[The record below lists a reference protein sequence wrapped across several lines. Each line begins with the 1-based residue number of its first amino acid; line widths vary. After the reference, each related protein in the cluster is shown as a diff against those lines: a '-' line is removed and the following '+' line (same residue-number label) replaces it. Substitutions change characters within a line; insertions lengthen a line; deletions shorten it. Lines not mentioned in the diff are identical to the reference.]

1 MCADHRK
8 EQESYG
14 YHNLTT
20 VAWAI
25 LIMGVSLAAVIIL
38 WVLIGHIGPSF
49 SADTLVQQQKTLR
62 EKYGLPAEQ
71 IAEDPQVL
79 LTPPS
84 LRKNETQ
91 TSGGGGGGAGTS
103 TATTSSS
110 TAGGGNATNAT
121 AGGGGGAATTAGEG
135 GGVSLSILQGASTQ
149 GNPAYS
155 PNPLTVK
162 KGDSISVVN
171 KDAVP
176 HTVTNGKDP
185 SDPNS
190 AKLFDTSIINAG
202 QSAQITTTKLSAG
215 QQYPFHC
222 TVHPYMTGTLKVS

>member
-91 TSGGGGGGAGTS
+91 TSGGGGEGTS
-103 TATTSSS
+103 TTTTSSI
-110 TAGGGNATNAT
+110 AGGGNATNAT
-121 AGGGGGAATTAGEG
+121 GGGAATTAGG
-135 GGVSLSILQGASTQ
+135 GGGNATTATTSGA
-149 GNPAYS
+149 PA
-155 PNPLTVK
+155 
-162 KGDSISVVN
+162 GGGGG
-171 KDAVP
+171 A
-176 HTVTNGKDP
+176 
-185 SDPNS
+185 
-190 AKLFDTSIINAG
+190 AA
-202 QSAQITTTKLSAG
+202 A
-215 QQYPFHC
+215 
-222 TVHPYMTGTLKVS
+222 